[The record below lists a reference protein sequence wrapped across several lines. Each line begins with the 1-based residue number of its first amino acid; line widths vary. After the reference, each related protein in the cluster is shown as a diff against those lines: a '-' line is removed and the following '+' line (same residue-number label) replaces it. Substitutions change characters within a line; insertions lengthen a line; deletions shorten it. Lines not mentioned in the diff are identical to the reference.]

1 MNNTHIYLIIILLAI
16 ILVSV
21 FISSMLEPICA
32 GNREGL
38 IQPKGTTLSTDLKTA
53 IDNYPKKPGEGI
65 RDLKKIQS
73 KLISGMYPD
82 TQNELR
88 TKISAYLP
96 NMINAEEQLAKN
108 NVSPLDVKNTI
119 DKIMSSNPKVSSHS
133 PTTITNS
140 NQQNPFKKPMNW
152 KIPQPP
158 QPPAPPPIPKPPQPP
173 APPQASPKVDKK

>member
-1 MNNTHIYLIIILLAI
+1 MAI

-21 FISSMLEPICA
+21 LLSNMLEPICA

-53 IDNYPKKPGEGI
+53 IDNYPTKPGEGI

-88 TKISAYLP
+88 TKISSYLP

-119 DKIMSSNPKVSSHS
+119 DKIMSSNPKLSSHS
-133 PTTITNS
+133 PTTITQTNKP
-140 NQQNPFKKPMNW
+140 NPFGQTKKSPS
-152 KIPQPP
+152 PT
-158 QPPAPPPIPKPPQPP
+158 PPPIPN
-173 APPQASPKVDKK
+173 PPQAQTQKK

>member
-21 FISSMLEPICA
+21 FISSMLEPICS

-140 NQQNPFKKPMNW
+140 NQQNPFKKPMKWNTS
-152 KIPQPP
+152 PQT
-158 QPPAPPPIPKPPQPP
+158 PAPPPIPKPPQTQ